1 MLGSSGYTLQCN
13 AVQFP
18 WNAQLVRYCW
28 NNTVDS
34 PLMSDSCLN
43 ISLLNSTYDASDR
56 VFVFN
61 SSIQFNPLT
70 FQDAGYITC
79 GLALNLTYPDGP
91 DNSSAVVMNRTT
103 TIITIDGMNVLVQTM
118 LYIVN
123 VALNIVLNNFWRSD
137 SLP

>member
-1 MLGSSGYTLQCN
+1 MVEIVSEGAPILGSSGYTIQCN
-13 AVQFP
+13 AFQFP
-18 WNAQLVRYCW
+18 WNAQLIRHRW

-34 PLMSDSCLN
+34 PLMSESRLN
-43 ISLLNSTYDASDR
+43 ISLLNSNYDTSDR

-91 DNSSAVVMNRTT
+91 NNSSIVIMNHTT
-103 TIITIDGMNVLVQTM
+103 TVITIDGMKIL
-118 LYIVN
+118 L
-123 VALNIVLNNFWRSD
+123 
-137 SLP
+137 